1 MKIPRIK
8 IYLKIKYLFLGLFKK
23 LDISKKNVEKKLCQL
38 MDKKYIQFSGMCRTS
53 FLVILEYLN
62 KKYPNK
68 KELIICSYNLKE
80 MVDIARLL
88 NFNIKLID
96 IKKDIGIV
104 DIKNLKEKINENT
117 AAILFTNMFNDS
129 EILIDLK
136 DFCKKN
142 DILLI
147 EDNAI
152 YFGNYSYDGEK
163 KFFSGSFGDVS
174 ILSFGIM
181 KNISALYGG
190 ALLTS
195 DEELHEFAN
204 NRISNFQSFPKILY
218 FKQIIIFLLLKLF
231 LSKYIY
237 NFFFFYVI
245 QLATT
250 KKIQI
255 LLNLIYPSLRFKKK
269 KTIPKSYYSKIS
281 NYTLKIVDLIL
292 SDQNFNDETKIRM
305 KNNLFYYSLFKKIED
320 IKIIEMKDFNF
331 QNLLDFPILVKNKDK
346 LVKYLFEKGLET
358 RIHFYSNCEEII
370 ETNDNENSD
379 YYEKNLICL
388 PSHAK
393 INEEKIKEY
402 QTEIIKFYKLS
413 NE

>member
-1 MKIPRIK
+1 
-8 IYLKIKYLFLGLFKK
+8 
-23 LDISKKNVEKKLCQL
+23 
-38 MDKKYIQFSGMCRTS
+38 
-53 FLVILEYLN
+53 
-62 KKYPNK
+62 
-68 KELIICSYNLKE
+68 
-80 MVDIARLL
+80 
-88 NFNIKLID
+88 
-96 IKKDIGIV
+96 
-104 DIKNLKEKINENT
+104 
-117 AAILFTNMFNDS
+117 MFNDS

-163 KFFSGSFGDVS
+163 FSGSFGDVS

-181 KNISALYGG
+181 KNISTLYGG

-195 DEELHEFAN
+195 DKELHEFAN

-218 FKQIIIFLLLKLF
+218 FKKIIIFLLLKLF

-245 QLATT
+245 RLATT

-255 LLNLIYPSLRFKKK
+255 LLNLIYPSLKFKKK
-269 KTIPKSYYSKIS
+269 RTIPKSYYSKIS
-281 NYTLKIVDLIL
+281 NHTLKIVDLIL
-292 SDQNFNDETKIRM
+292 SDQNFNDETKVRM

-346 LVKYLFEKGLET
+346 LVKYLFEK
-358 RIHFYSNCEEII
+358 
-370 ETNDNENSD
+370 D
-379 YYEKNLICL
+379 
-388 PSHAK
+388 
-393 INEEKIKEY
+393 
-402 QTEIIKFYKLS
+402 
-413 NE
+413 